1 MAKEVAVEKRAK
13 ISEAQQIMILA
24 VLGASIFLGAALSFG
39 MHMIKQIS
47 FNAKVISAEDQSIV
61 AYSNAIKQTGICKS
75 PKGEVYSDEELKNCN
90 PDEIDVDDIPG
101 TLRANILED
110 VASNSA
116 LSSVSTINARSC
128 VNQATGKDYTYEE
141 LNKRYDDAKSSEERR
156 TASSLIKSCSALRV
170 IPDALPAF
178 KNEEALLA
186 SLNKIFN
193 ISNWQPDSL
202 SPSGSTSAATF
213 GTGMNALSVRLSVE
227 NAGSETTLRILNNIE
242 HSIREFNIDRATI
255 EWSSG
260 GLNLQAQ
267 ATAYYMDESTLNETT
282 TTIKAEEGKK

>member
-13 ISEAQQIMILA
+13 ISEAQQMMILA

-90 PDEIDVDDIPG
+90 PDEIDVNDIPG

-110 VASNSA
+110 VASNPA

-141 LNKRYDDAKSSEERR
+141 LNKRYDDAENSEERR

-193 ISNWQPDSL
+193 LSNWQPDSL
-202 SPSGSTSAATF
+202 SPSGSTSSASF

-255 EWSSG
+255 EWSAG

-267 ATAYYMDESTLNETT
+267 ATAYYMDETTLNETT

>member
-1 MAKEVAVEKRAK
+1 
-13 ISEAQQIMILA
+13 
-24 VLGASIFLGAALSFG
+24 
-39 MHMIKQIS
+39 MIKQIS
-47 FNAKVISAEDQSIV
+47 FNAKVIAAEEQSIS

-75 PKGEVYSDEELKNCN
+75 PKGSVYSDEEIKNCN
-90 PDEIDVDDIPG
+90 PDEIDIDDIPD
-101 TLRANILED
+101 TLRANILEN
-110 VASNSA
+110 VAASKA
-116 LSSVSTINARSC
+116 LASVSAINTRSC
-128 VNQATGKDYTYEE
+128 INPATNKEYTYNE
-141 LNKRYDDAKSSEERR
+141 LNKFYNNGNDLRS
-156 TASSLIKSCSALRV
+156 ASNLIKSCSALRV

-193 ISNWQPDSL
+193 LSNWQPDSL
-202 SPSGSTSAATF
+202 SPSGSASSASY

-227 NAGSETTLRILNNIE
+227 NAGSATTLTILNNIE

-255 EWSSG
+255 EWSAG

-267 ATAYYMDESTLNETT
+267 ATAYYMDETTLNETT

>member
-202 SPSGSTSAATF
+202 SPSGSTSSASF

-267 ATAYYMDESTLNETT
+267 ATAYYMDESTLNEIT